1 MHFFARLKIKG
12 RNLNSGD
19 NIYAVTLADDLP
31 PYRAGKAIVVRY
43 GNRIYAAFFGNN
55 NKISITNEAFVG
67 LLWQWKLTRKTSTP
81 N

>member
-12 RNLNSGD
+12 RNLNSGY

-55 NKISITNEAFVG
+55 NKIFNTYRAIAELCVAM
-67 LLWQWKLTRKTSTP
+67 
-81 N
+81 